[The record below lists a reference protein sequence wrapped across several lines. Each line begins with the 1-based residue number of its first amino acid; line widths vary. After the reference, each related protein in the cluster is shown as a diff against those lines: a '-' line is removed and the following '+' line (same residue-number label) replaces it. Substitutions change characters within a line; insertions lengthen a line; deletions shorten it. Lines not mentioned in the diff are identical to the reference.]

1 MVYGYA
7 RVSTKGQTDGNS
19 LEAQEH
25 ALREAGATEIY
36 VDSFTGKTT
45 DRPEFNKLIS
55 KLQSGDTLLVTK
67 LDRFARSMTQG
78 TELVSELLDRGI
90 KIHILNMGIL
100 DNTPTSTLIRNVFF
114 AFAEF
119 ERAMIVERTQEGRAI
134 ARKKADYVEGRPHL
148 YGRQQIDH
156 ALSLLNDHS
165 YKQVERMTGIS
176 KSTLLRA
183 KRKLNEQPIERQKI
197 GVIAPIFLPLYW
209 FNYFNSRTHGVRMN
223 Y

>member
-1 MVYGYA
+1 MIYGYA

-25 ALREAGATEIY
+25 SLREAGATEIY

-176 KSTLLRA
+176 KSTLIRA
-183 KRKLNEQPIERQKI
+183 KRKLNEQPI
-197 GVIAPIFLPLYW
+197 
-209 FNYFNSRTHGVRMN
+209 
-223 Y
+223 